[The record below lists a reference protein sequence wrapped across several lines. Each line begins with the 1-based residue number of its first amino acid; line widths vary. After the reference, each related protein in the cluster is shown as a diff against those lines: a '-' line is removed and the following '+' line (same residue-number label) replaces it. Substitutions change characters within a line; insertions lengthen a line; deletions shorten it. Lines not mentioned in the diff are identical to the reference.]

1 MNSSSKQ
8 SADLRYLAESRL
20 QQSGNLSTSPSSDT
34 DVRRLLHEL
43 QVHQIELEMQ
53 NEELREARAEAEEA
67 LARYT
72 ELYDFAP
79 VPYFT
84 LDGNGNLV
92 QLNLAGA
99 SLLGSDRTTLSGRRF
114 TDFIGAES
122 REPFGVLLARAI
134 ASHTRENGDVAL
146 QSAGWPLRQLFAH
159 VELVASDIDQT
170 IKVAVIDITE
180 KKRAEDVQRA
190 REVNYRE
197 QTEDQLSKLSLAVEQ
212 SPNGIV
218 ITDLD
223 GNVVYTNAAFC
234 AISGYSNPEVPGRNL
249 RFLQSGLT
257 PRETYAELWS
267 TLTSGGVW
275 KGEFIN
281 RRKNGEI
288 YNESAIISPVRGRDG
303 HISHYLGITE
313 DVTERKR
320 IAQELDRH
328 RHHLEEM
335 VEERTRQIQEL
346 NLKLERRSEQ
356 AEAAN
361 RAKSTFLANM
371 SHEIRTPMN
380 GILGMAHLLRRG
392 GLSPAQ
398 SHQLD
403 KIDTSARH
411 LLEIINNI
419 LDLSKIEAG
428 KFTLDEHDFAVSD
441 LIHDA
446 LAIVGNRATEKGLSI
461 QVDMSDTPKCL
472 HGDRVRLQQALVN
485 YLGNAVKFTAHGHI
499 TLSCRKIREGQDDML
514 LRFEIGDTGIGIS
527 SEDQA
532 RLFKAFEQAD
542 NSSTRL
548 FGGSGLG
555 LAITRRIA
563 HLMGGDTGV
572 DSIPGQGS
580 TFWLTARVSKCREQ
594 VPSSTLTTGSSAE
607 EMLRQEHAGRSIL
620 LVEDESVNREVAQL
634 ILHDVGLEVDVAED
648 GLEAVDMA
656 RAKPYALI
664 LMDVQMPRMD
674 GLEAT
679 RHIRATPGGRTI
691 PILAITA
698 NAFTEDKTRCL
709 EAGMNDF
716 VPKPVD
722 PDVLFNTLLRWLS
735 TAPIHA

>member
-1 MNSSSKQ
+1 VNSSSKQ
-8 SADLRYLAESRL
+8 SVDLRHLAEARL
-20 QQSGNLSTSPSSDT
+20 EQSGKLSTSPSSDT

-53 NEELREARAEAEEA
+53 NEELREARAEADA
-67 LARYT
+67 TLARYT
-72 ELYDFAP
+72 ELYDLAP
-79 VPYFT
+79 LAYFT
-84 LDGNGNLV
+84 LDRNGTLV

-99 SLLGSDRTTLSGRRF
+99 SLLGSDRATLSGRHF
-114 TDFIGAES
+114 TDFISTES
-122 REPFGVLLARAI
+122 RATFGALLARALPGH
-134 ASHTRENGDVAL
+134 ARESADIAL
-146 QSAGWPLRQLFAH
+146 QSAGWPQSRIFAH
-159 VELVASDIDQT
+159 IELAANDVDQT
-170 IKVAVIDITE
+170 IKVAAVDITE
-180 KKRAEDVQRA
+180 KKRAEDVLLA
-190 REVNYRE
+190 REINYRE
-197 QTEDQLSKLSLAVEQ
+197 QTEEQISKLSLAVEQ

-223 GNVVYTNAAFC
+223 GKVVYTNAAFC
-234 AISGYSNPEVPGRNL
+234 TISGYPRPEVLGRNQ

-257 PRETYAELWS
+257 PTETYTELWR
-267 TLTSGGVW
+267 TLNSGGIW

-288 YNESAIISPVRGRDG
+288 YNESTIISPVRGRDG

-313 DVTERKR
+313 DVSERKR
-320 IAQELDRH
+320 IALELDRH
-328 RHHLEEM
+328 RHNLEEM

-346 NLKLERRSEQ
+346 NLQLERRSEQ

-380 GILGMAHLLRRG
+380 GILGMAHLLRRSN
-392 GLSPAQ
+392 LSPAQ

-428 KFTLDEHDFAVSD
+428 KFTLVEHDFAVAD

-446 LAIVGNRATEKGLSI
+446 LAIVGHHATEKGLPI
-461 QVDMSDTPKCL
+461 QVDLSDTPPCL
-472 HGDRVRLQQALVN
+472 HGDRQRLQQALVN

-499 TLSCRKIREGQDDML
+499 TLRCRKVREAGDGML
-514 LRFEIGDTGIGIS
+514 LRFEISDTGIGIRP
-527 SEDQA
+527 EDQA
-532 RLFKAFEQAD
+532 RLFQAFEQAD

-563 HLMGGDTGV
+563 CLMGGDTGV
-572 DSIPGQGS
+572 DSMPGQGS
-580 TFWLTARVSKCREQ
+580 TFWLTVRMGKCQTQLPTTALTPDAR
-594 VPSSTLTTGSSAE
+594 AE
-607 EMLRQEHAGRSIL
+607 ETLRQKHTGKSIL
-620 LVEDESVNREVAQL
+620 LVEGESVNREVAQL
-634 ILHDVGLEVDVAED
+634 ILHDAGLAVDVAEN
-648 GLEAVDMA
+648 GHEAVSMA
-656 RAKPYALI
+656 RTKPYALI
-664 LMDVQMPRMD
+664 LMDVQMPLME

-679 RHIRATPGGRTI
+679 RRIRAIPGGTEI
-691 PILAITA
+691 PILAMTA
-698 NAFTEDKTRCL
+698 NVFTDDQARCL

-716 VPKPVD
+716 IPKPVD
-722 PDVLFNTLLRWLS
+722 PDVLLNTLLRWLS
-735 TAPIHA
+735 TPPLNA